1 MRKKSY
7 EITGM
12 GGNTA
17 SANYIRSIF
26 QELLLFAFLPP
37 FAVFSL
43 LIKKK
48 IMNTFEKGELT
59 GLQPR
64 SLDGLFH

>member
-7 EITGM
+7 GITGM

-17 SANYIRSIF
+17 NANCIRSVF

-43 LIKKK
+43 LIKKT
-48 IMNTFEKGELT
+48 MNTLEKGELT
-59 GLQPR
+59 GLKPR

>member
-7 EITGM
+7 GITGM

-17 SANYIRSIF
+17 NANYIRSIF

-43 LIKKK
+43 LIKKDHEY
-48 IMNTFEKGELT
+48 F
-59 GLQPR
+59 
-64 SLDGLFH
+64 